1 MTLALMTAVPI
12 ATALLLAVFGSRIGR
27 STSAVLGAGALVVT
41 LGAAGAVGQ
50 AFATGKT
57 SLLAELG
64 PWLPIRG
71 AAIAFVVD
79 PGSVWLL
86 LAITAIGAALG
97 SYAAVRLRR
106 DPAVVRF
113 FIALDVLV
121 SAVLVV
127 LMARDLIL
135 LLAGWQAVGVAV
147 YLLIAQ
153 DRGRSD
159 PAAGA
164 SRAFVL
170 ARASD
175 AALVI
180 AVLGMLALFQ
190 TVDLEQITGRLAASA
205 PARPAEGLLA
215 ASVLIVVAAL
225 SRAGQM
231 PFQAWLPDR
240 SQTNLA
246 SLAAVHGLAT
256 IAGAFLLLRLAPV
269 VDPAALV
276 AGAAVGIAGAIV
288 GMLAVLADRR
298 SPSLRWFTVAQLG
311 VVTATCALGSPS
323 VGVIVIASSIVRI
336 LAATLG
342 DRWPSVAR
350 LLSAIGVVAAAV
362 VLGLGSPPA
371 PLLAGV
377 VVVAVLGGL
386 DALLDLAGA
395 RVPAL
400 GPAVRLRVVVG
411 RAFTSLEALTA
422 RLLQTTAT
430 LIERGGEQASG
441 MTERALVRATGR
453 ASEAVDRFHRSSVWA
468 HEALLLAA
476 AVVIVV
482 YWIVR

>member
-12 ATALLLAVFGSRIGR
+12 ATALLLVVLGSRLGR
-27 STSAVLGAGALVVT
+27 SASATLGAGALVIT

-50 AFATGKT
+50 AFATGRT

-64 PWLPIRG
+64 PWLPLRG

-86 LAITAIGAALG
+86 LAIAAIGAALG
-97 SYAAVRLRR
+97 IYAAVRLRR
-106 DPAVVRF
+106 DPTVVRF

-121 SAVLVV
+121 SSVLVV

-135 LLAGWQAVGVAV
+135 LLAGWQAVGVAA

-159 PAAGA
+159 AAAGA

-190 TVDLEQITGRLAASA
+190 TVDLAQITGRLAASA
-205 PARPAEGLLA
+205 PARPAEGLLVSSA
-215 ASVLIVVAAL
+215 LIVIAAL
-225 SRAGQM
+225 VRAGQV

-256 IAGAFLLLRLAPV
+256 IAGGFLLLRLAPV
-269 VDPAALV
+269 VDPQALV
-276 AGAAVGIAGAIV
+276 AGAAVGIASAIV
-288 GMLAVLADRR
+288 GLLAVLADRR
-298 SPSLRWFTVAQLG
+298 SPSFRWFTVAQLG
-311 VVTATCALGSPS
+311 VLTATCALGSPS
-323 VGVIVIASSIVRI
+323 VGVIVIGSSIVRI
-336 LAATLG
+336 FAATLA

-350 LLSAIGVVAAAV
+350 LVSAIGVLVAAVA
-362 VLGLGSPPA
+362 LGLGSPPT

-377 VVVAVLGGL
+377 VAVAVLAGM

-395 RVPAL
+395 RVPSL
-400 GPAVRLRVVVG
+400 GPAVRLRAVVG
-411 RAFTSLEALTA
+411 RTFTSLEALTA
-422 RLLQTTAT
+422 QLLRMTAT
-430 LIERGGEQASG
+430 LIERGGEQAG
-441 MTERALVRATGR
+441 GTIERALVRGTGR
-453 ASEAVDRFHRSSVWA
+453 VSWAVDRFHRSSVWA

-476 AVVIVV
+476 ALVIVV

>member
-12 ATALLLAVFGSRIGR
+12 ATALLLVILGSRVGR
-27 STSAVLGAGALVVT
+27 GVSAIAGAGALVIT

-50 AFATGKT
+50 AFAGGKT
-57 SLLAELG
+57 SLVAELG
-64 PWLPIRG
+64 SWLPIRG

-79 PGSVWLL
+79 PRSVWLVV
-86 LAITAIGAALG
+86 AIAAIGAALG
-97 SYAAVRLRR
+97 VYAAVRLRR

-121 SAVLVV
+121 SSLLIV

-135 LLAGWQAVGVAV
+135 LLAGWQGVGVAV
-147 YLLIAQ
+147 YVLIAQ
-153 DRGRSD
+153 ERSR
-159 PAAGA
+159 PNASAGA

-170 ARASD
+170 ARAGD

-180 AVLGMLALFQ
+180 AVLGLLALFQ
-190 TVDLEQITGRLAASA
+190 TVDLDQINGRLAASA
-205 PARPAEGLLA
+205 PARPAEALIA

-225 SRAGQM
+225 IRLAQV
-231 PFQAWLPDR
+231 PFHEWLPDR
-240 SQTNLA
+240 SQAHSA

-256 IAGAFLLLRLAPV
+256 TAGAFLLIRLAPV
-269 VDPAALV
+269 VDPAALL
-276 AGAAVGIAGAIV
+276 AAAAVGIASAIV

-323 VGVIVIASSIVRI
+323 VGLIVIGSSVIRTF
-336 LAATLG
+336 AAALG
-342 DRWPSVAR
+342 ERWPRVAR
-350 LLSAIGVVAAAV
+350 LLGAIGVVAAAV
-362 VLGLGSPPA
+362 VLELGSPPA

-377 VVVAVLGGL
+377 VVVVVLAGV
-386 DALLDLAGA
+386 DALLGLAGDRIRA
-395 RVPAL
+395 V
-400 GPAVRLRVVVG
+400 GPAILLRSVVG
-411 RAFTSLEALTA
+411 RASASLEAWIA
-422 RLLQTTAT
+422 GRLHMTVT

-441 MTERALVRATGR
+441 TIEDALVRAAGR
-453 ASEAVDRFHRSSVWA
+453 VSVAVDRFHRSSLWA

-476 AVVIVV
+476 AFVIVV

>member
-12 ATALLLAVFGSRIGR
+12 ATALLLVVLGSRVGR
-27 STSAVLGAGALVVT
+27 SASATVGAGALVIT

-50 AFATGKT
+50 AFAAGKT
-57 SLLAELG
+57 SLIAELG
-64 PWLPIRG
+64 PWLPLRG
-71 AAIAFVVD
+71 AAIAFVVGPD
-79 PGSVWLL
+79 SVWLL
-86 LAITAIGAALG
+86 LAIAAIGAALG
-97 SYAAVRLRR
+97 VYAAVRLRR

-121 SAVLVV
+121 SSVLVV

-159 PAAGA
+159 AAAGA

-175 AALVI
+175 AALAI

-190 TVDLEQITGRLAASA
+190 TVDLAQITGRLAASA

-215 ASVLIVVAAL
+215 ASALIVVAAL
-225 SRAGQM
+225 VRAGQI
-231 PFQAWLPDR
+231 PFQGCLPDR
-240 SQTNLA
+240 SHTNLA
-246 SLAAVHGLAT
+246 SLAAVHGIAT

-269 VDPAALV
+269 VDPAALL
-276 AGAAVGIAGAIV
+276 GAASVGIASAIV
-288 GMLAVLADRR
+288 GLLAVLADRR

-311 VVTATCALGSPS
+311 VLTATCALGSPS
-323 VGVIVIASSIVRI
+323 VGVIVIGSSIVRI
-336 LAATLG
+336 LATTLG

-350 LLSAIGVVAAAV
+350 LVSAVGVVAAAV
-362 VLGLGSPPA
+362 ALGLGSPPA
-371 PLLAGV
+371 PLLAGL
-377 VVVAVLGGL
+377 VVVAVVAGV
-386 DALLDLAGA
+386 DALLGLAGG
-395 RVPAL
+395 RVRAT
-400 GPAVRLRVVVG
+400 GPAVRLRGVVG
-411 RAFTSLEALTA
+411 RAFTSLESLTA
-422 RLLQTTAT
+422 GLLQTTAT
-430 LIERGGEQASG
+430 LIERGGEQVAGTS
-441 MTERALVRATGR
+441 ERALLRAADR
-453 ASEAVDRFHRSSVWA
+453 VSWAVDRFHRSSVWA
-468 HEALLLAA
+468 HQALLLAV

>member
-12 ATALLLAVFGSRIGR
+12 ATALLLVVLGSRVGR
-27 STSAVLGAGALVVT
+27 GASATLGAGALVIA

-50 AFATGKT
+50 AFGAGKT
-57 SLLAELG
+57 SLVAELG

-79 PGSVWLL
+79 PRTAWLL

-97 SYAAVRLRR
+97 IYAAVRLRR

-121 SAVLVV
+121 SSVLVV

-159 PAAGA
+159 AAAGA
-164 SRAFVL
+164 SRAFLL

-180 AVLGMLALFQ
+180 AVLGVFVLFQ

-205 PARPAEGLLA
+205 PARPVEGLLA

-225 SRAGQM
+225 IRAGQM

-246 SLAAVHGLAT
+246 SLAAVHGMAT

-269 VDPAALV
+269 ADPAALL

-288 GMLAVLADRR
+288 GLLAVLADRR

-311 VVTATCALGSPS
+311 VVTATCALASPS
-323 VGVIVIASSIVRI
+323 VGVIVIVSSVVRI
-336 LAATLG
+336 LAAILG
-342 DRWPSVAR
+342 DGWPSVAR
-350 LLSAIGVVAAAV
+350 LVSAVGVVTAAV
-362 VLGLGSPPA
+362 ALGLASPPA

-386 DALLDLAGA
+386 DGLLELAGG
-395 RVPAL
+395 RVPTL

-411 RAFTSLEALTA
+411 RVFTSREALTA
-422 RLLQTTAT
+422 RLLQMSAT

-441 MTERALVRATGR
+441 TIERALVRAAGR
-453 ASEAVDRFHRSSVWA
+453 VSGAIDRFQRSSVWA

-482 YWIVR
+482 YWIAR

>member
-12 ATALLLAVFGSRIGR
+12 AIALLLVIVGSRVSRGV
-27 STSAVLGAGALVVT
+27 SAIAGAGALVIT

-50 AFATGKT
+50 AFAAGKT

-64 PWLPIRG
+64 PWLPLRG

-86 LAITAIGAALG
+86 LAIAAIGAALG
-97 SYAAVRLRR
+97 VYAAVRLRG

-121 SAVLVV
+121 SSVLVV

-159 PAAGA
+159 TAAGA

-175 AALVI
+175 AALAI

-190 TVDLEQITGRLAASA
+190 TVDLAQITGRLAASA

-215 ASVLIVVAAL
+215 VSALIVVAAL
-225 SRAGQM
+225 IRAGQI
-231 PFQAWLPDR
+231 PFQGCLPDR
-240 SQTNLA
+240 SHTNLA
-246 SLAAVHGLAT
+246 SLAAVHGIAT

-269 VDPAALV
+269 IEPAALV
-276 AGAAVGIAGAIV
+276 AGAAVGIASAIV
-288 GMLAVLADRR
+288 GLLAVLADRR

-311 VVTATCALGSPS
+311 VLTATCALGSPS
-323 VGVIVIASSIVRI
+323 VGVIVIGSSIVRI
-336 LAATLG
+336 LATTLG

-350 LLSAIGVVAAAV
+350 LVSAIGVVAAAV
-362 VLGLGSPPA
+362 ALGLGSPPA
-371 PLLAGV
+371 PLLAGL
-377 VVVAVLGGL
+377 VVVAVVAGV
-386 DALLDLAGA
+386 DALLALAGA
-395 RVPAL
+395 RVRAS
-400 GPAVRLRVVVG
+400 GRAVRVRGAVG
-411 RAFTSLEALTA
+411 RAFTSLESLTA
-422 RLLQTTAT
+422 RLLQATAT
-430 LIERGGEQASG
+430 LIERGGEQAAGTS
-441 MTERALVRATGR
+441 ERAILEATWR
-453 ASEAVDRFHRSSVWA
+453 VSRAVDRFHRSSVWA

-476 AVVIVV
+476 AVVIVL